1 MAKKTFTNEIDVL
14 KYQREKINSLDK
26 DYSKVNKELD
36 EFEKQLQ
43 KFLESKNIDKDK
55 NTEFIKNKQ
64 IVANKSKKV
73 KNEPQKRFNDLINQ
87 AHQSGYSDVNLY
99 EIGTIKEISD
109 ANYLLSR
116 YDNEFSDQYKLDKYD
131 YAISGII
138 GTVAALM
145 DYFLVTK
152 VDGKKSCQVN

>member
-1 MAKKTFTNEIDVL
+1 MDDL
-14 KYQREKINSLDK
+14 KINFKS
-26 DYSKVNKELD
+26 SWII
-36 EFEKQLQ
+36 Q
-43 KFLESKNIDKDK
+43 DKDK
-55 NTEFIKNKQ
+55 NTEFIRNKQ
-64 IVANKSKKV
+64 TVANKSKKV

-87 AHQSGYSDVNLY
+87 AHQSGYSNVNLD
-99 EIGTIKEISD
+99 EIATIKEISD

-116 YDNEFSDQYKLDKYD
+116 YYNKFSDQYKLDKYD

-152 VDGKKSCQVN
+152 VDGKKSCQVNWNQELRIFGTSYYQRKKYEI